1 MPRSPSTSTSV
12 RTPTSRLSDLPPIDA
27 DGRLWAIIE
36 SPQGSGHKLA
46 YREDLDAFELSGSLP
61 VGMHMPFDF
70 GFFPGTLAEDGD
82 PLDVLILLDA
92 PAYPGTIAEVRLIG
106 VLEADQRE
114 PHRSTFRN
122 DRLIAVSVA
131 SKRHAELIKLG
142 DLDRVLLEEIETYL
156 VTYAA
161 SRDKSVRF
169 IARRGPAVAHRL
181 LKRSIRSADRA
192 RAR

>member
-1 MPRSPSTSTSV
+1 
-12 RTPTSRLSDLPPIDA
+12 LSDLPPIDA
-27 DGRLWAIIE
+27 DGRLWAVIE

-46 YREDLDAFELSGSLP
+46 YRHDLDRFELSGSLP

-92 PAYPGTIAEVRLIG
+92 PAYPGTIAEVRLLG
-106 VLEADQRE
+106 ALEAEQRE

-131 SKRHAELIKLG
+131 SKRHGGLTGLR
-142 DLDRVLLEEIETYL
+142 DLDRGLLDQIESYL

-169 IARRGPAVAHRL
+169 IARRGPAAAHRL
-181 LKRSIRSADRA
+181 LQRSIRSAALAQA
-192 RAR
+192 R

>member
-92 PAYPGTIAEVRLIG
+92 PAYPGTIAEVRLLG
-106 VLEADQRE
+106 VLEAEQRE
-114 PHRSTFRN
+114 PRRSMFRN

-131 SKRHAELIKLG
+131 SKRHGGLLQLR
-142 DLDRVLLEEIETYL
+142 DLDRELVDQIEAYL
-156 VTYAA
+156 VTYAS
-161 SRDKSVRF
+161 SRDKTVRF

-181 LKRSIRSADRA
+181 LQRSIRTADRA
-192 RAR
+192 GAR